1 LTRWL
6 PLCARS
12 RTRCRALR
20 ARSRRSVAVNASDN
34 LWPWPGAR
42 SHRSP
47 PAYSPPTPPTSPT
60 RTLQPAAAAH
70 TRPSNLEY
78 HYPPTHTHTH
88 VPTTTA
94 TSTPTGSGP
103 RLLASGVAVLRAAV
117 AADAAI
123 ETAEQ
128 KANVEEAHR
137 LRAEFADAASSL
149 RREVSTRFHP
159 LPPHLRLRCYR
170 IRSNVQ
176 TRVVN
181 SFAPWRV
188 FHHHLHCFYLL
199 QQNFLHS
206 YLHSHTSAPAPA
218 HAPVS

>member
-1 LTRWL
+1 MRPTTCGRGQVRDLT
-6 PLCARS
+6 A
-12 RTRCRALR
+12 A
-20 ARSRRSVAVNASDN
+20 
-34 LWPWPGAR
+34 
-42 SHRSP
+42 H
-47 PAYSPPTPPTSPT
+47 PPTHCQPRQPHPPE
-60 RTLQPAAAAH
+60 
-70 TRPSNLEY
+70 PSNPPPPHTLV
-78 HYPPTHTHTH
+78 HPILNITTPPTHTHTH

-159 LPPHLRLRCYR
+159 LPPHLRLRCYG
-170 IRSNVQ
+170 ICSNVQ

-181 SFAPWRV
+181 SFAPWRLSPPLAFLLSLAAEFSALLFTFSYV
-188 FHHHLHCFYLL
+188 CTCTCTCTRLVNCQHLVH
-199 QQNFLHS
+199 
-206 YLHSHTSAPAPA
+206 
-218 HAPVS
+218 